1 MRFVDFGNT
10 AKVESLDVPVSTE
23 GEGDYLKFS
32 IPKNMK
38 QKVNFMIRFLGTVNA
53 DEIYHVE
60 NCFGMPAFAFKARM
74 TQITEDLK
82 KLIGDV
88 IESQEETEIKF
99 GKFDGKECE
108 IRICAWDRLH
118 PELLEMPK
126 KIFQN
131 LPITLETYV
140 IYVDKENGKLFVRFT
155 EDDEM
160 NQMIDARVE
169 TAELIPVTNVE
180 QGK

>member
-23 GEGDYLKFS
+23 GEGDYLKFQIS
-32 IPKNMK
+32 KNMK
-38 QKVNFMIRFLGTVNA
+38 QKVQFYDSVLGTVNA

-82 KLIGDV
+82 KFTGDV

-169 TAELIPVTNVE
+169 TAELIPVTSVE